1 VVFDRTDL
9 HFGWQRNDR
18 RWGLA
23 LYVNN
28 LFNQR
33 YVVDGNPVSAVLGT
47 PYAYVTA
54 PRLMG
59 LQLNVRM

>member
-1 VVFDRTDL
+1 
-9 HFGWQRNDR
+9 
-18 RWGLA
+18 
-23 LYVNN
+23 VN
-28 LFNQR
+28 
-33 YVVDGNPVSAVLGT
+33 GNAVSAVLGT